1 MGVGVHFLILASS
14 FLFLE
19 SNLKAAIVAGIESGW
34 VNPVINKEY
43 AMEEVV
49 DCMYVCRYYHH
60 EYFSG
65 PAGALRHHPLQR
77 CEGQACPPSGNR

>member
-1 MGVGVHFLILASS
+1 MGVGVHFVILASS

-49 DCMYVCRYYHH
+49 DCI
-60 EYFSG
+60 
-65 PAGALRHHPLQR
+65 LRR
-77 CEGQACPPSGNR
+77 DG

>member
-1 MGVGVHFLILASS
+1 MGVGVYFPILASS

-49 DCMYVCRYYHH
+49 DCLLRRDGWQAK
-60 EYFSG
+60 YFDKGES
-65 PAGALRHHPLQR
+65 PHFYLIFL
-77 CEGQACPPSGNR
+77 